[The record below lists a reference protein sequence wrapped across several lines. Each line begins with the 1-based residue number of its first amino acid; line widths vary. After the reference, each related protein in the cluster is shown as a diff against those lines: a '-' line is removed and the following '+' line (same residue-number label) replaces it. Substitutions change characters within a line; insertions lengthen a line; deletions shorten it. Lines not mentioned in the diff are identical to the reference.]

1 MCPQIVA
8 HFLCSPV
15 LPMLKK
21 KWRFKINLLLEI
33 DISADS
39 ETEASEKLKAY
50 VKEKYPDVVL
60 IDGVVQN
67 V

>member
-1 MCPQIVA
+1 
-8 HFLCSPV
+8 
-15 LPMLKK
+15 MLKK